1 MANDLDEGS
10 VFTEFQVSSWP
21 PPVTQTILRKSDG
34 RQGLTIRAKPS
45 GRLRVEL
52 VRQGYEPVVI
62 RSKHLD
68 VRTPTLLRLNV
79 VWRGK
84 EAAVAANGQ
93 VIGTSSDV
101 FPEGVVTPAHIQQTE
116 ALTDHVDNQRA
127 RASRVQR
134 AGLMRARLVGSE
146 GAQVDSWFASLSTA
160 SQVVADL
167 AEMVRQG
174 RHHHLAGLT
183 AELAWLIVGGERNA
197 PLLQLCAGLVDAPLL
212 VYAPMAPPA
221 RASEPVIRVM
231 SAFDVMPGRDERH
244 QLGVDLDVWLQHDVP
259 LPGGQPIPVAGLL
272 AIIVDALRLAGP
284 DHPRVGGFD
293 LIRNAFGQK
302 GGAIDALCAFASTV
316 CGLASAVAAANR
328 KEPGPKLPREEA
340 DSGASFTVQVDA
352 PARGAG
358 SQQGAPALEGSGGS
372 NV

>member
-21 PPVTQTILRKSDG
+21 PPVTQTFLRKSDG

-79 VWRGK
+79 VWRGT

-93 VIGTSSDV
+93 VVGTSSEV

-127 RASRVQR
+127 QASRVQR
-134 AGLMRARLVGSE
+134 ADLMRARLGSE

-183 AELAWLIVGGERNA
+183 AELARLIVGGQRHE
-197 PLLQLCAGLVDAPLL
+197 PLLQMCAGLVDAPLL
-212 VYAPMAPPA
+212 VYAPVAPPA
-221 RASEPVIRVM
+221 RTSEPVIRLT
-231 SAFDVMPGRDERH
+231 SAFDVTSGRDERH
-244 QLGVDLDVWLQHDVP
+244 HLGVDLDVWLQHDVP

-284 DHPRVGGFD
+284 DRPQVGGFD
-293 LIRNAFGQK
+293 LVRNAFGQK

-316 CGLASAVAAANR
+316 CGLTSAVGAANR
-328 KEPGPKLPREEA
+328 KVPGPNLPHEEA
-340 DSGASFTVQVDA
+340 DPGASLTVQVDA
-352 PARGAG
+352 PVRGAG
-358 SQQGAPALEGSGGS
+358 SQQGPSALEGSGGS